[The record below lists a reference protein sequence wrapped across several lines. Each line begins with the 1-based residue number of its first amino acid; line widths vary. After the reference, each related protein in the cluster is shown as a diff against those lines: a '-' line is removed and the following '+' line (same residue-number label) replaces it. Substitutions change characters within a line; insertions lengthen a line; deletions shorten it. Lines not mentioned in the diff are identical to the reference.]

1 MIKIIII
8 KKETFNKKFFLDF
21 MNAIIWFV
29 NLPRKIIEVYIISS
43 DMSDK
48 QILEN
53 SLNDKEKILF
63 GKTLYYQYSLL
74 KQRLMRI
81 LITFLNWL
89 FLSSKDIKTIQDVN
103 ITGI

>member
-8 KKETFNKKFFLDF
+8 KKETFSKKFFLDF
-21 MNAIIWFV
+21 MNVIIWFV

-63 GKTLYYQYSLL
+63 GKTL
-74 KQRLMRI
+74 
-81 LITFLNWL
+81 
-89 FLSSKDIKTIQDVN
+89 
-103 ITGI
+103 

>member
-8 KKETFNKKFFLDF
+8 KKETFSKKFFLDF
-21 MNAIIWFV
+21 MNVIIWFV

-48 QILEN
+48 QIIEN

-63 GKTLYYQYSLL
+63 GKTL
-74 KQRLMRI
+74 
-81 LITFLNWL
+81 
-89 FLSSKDIKTIQDVN
+89 
-103 ITGI
+103 

>member
-8 KKETFNKKFFLDF
+8 KKETFSKKFFLDF
-21 MNAIIWFV
+21 MNVIIWFV

-53 SLNDKEKILF
+53 SLNDKEKYYLVIL
-63 GKTLYYQYSLL
+63 YNYQYSLL

-81 LITFLNWL
+81 LITFSNWL
-89 FLSSKDIKTIQDVN
+89 FIPSKEKY
-103 ITGI
+103 

>member
-8 KKETFNKKFFLDF
+8 KKETFSKKFFLDF
-21 MNAIIWFV
+21 MNVIIWFV

-53 SLNDKEKILF
+53 SLNDKEKYYLVIL
-63 GKTLYYQYSLL
+63 YNYQYSLL
-74 KQRLMRI
+74 KQRLRRI
-81 LITFLNWL
+81 LITFSN
-89 FLSSKDIKTIQDVN
+89 F
-103 ITGI
+103 

>member
-8 KKETFNKKFFLDF
+8 KKETFSKKFFLDF
-21 MNAIIWFV
+21 MNVIIWFV

-53 SLNDKEKILF
+53 SLNDKEKLLF
-63 GKTLYYQYSLL
+63 GKTL
-74 KQRLMRI
+74 
-81 LITFLNWL
+81 
-89 FLSSKDIKTIQDVN
+89 
-103 ITGI
+103 

>member
-8 KKETFNKKFFLDF
+8 KKETFSKKFFLDF
-21 MNAIIWFV
+21 MNVIIWFV

-63 GKTLYYQYSLL
+63 GNTL
-74 KQRLMRI
+74 
-81 LITFLNWL
+81 
-89 FLSSKDIKTIQDVN
+89 
-103 ITGI
+103 

>member
-8 KKETFNKKFFLDF
+8 KKETFSKKFFLDF
-21 MNAIIWFV
+21 MNVIIQVV

-48 QILEN
+48 QIIEN

-63 GKTLYYQYSLL
+63 GKTL
-74 KQRLMRI
+74 
-81 LITFLNWL
+81 
-89 FLSSKDIKTIQDVN
+89 
-103 ITGI
+103 

>member
-8 KKETFNKKFFLDF
+8 KKETFSKKFFLDF
-21 MNAIIWFV
+21 MNVIIWFV

-63 GKTLYYQYSLL
+63 SKTL
-74 KQRLMRI
+74 
-81 LITFLNWL
+81 
-89 FLSSKDIKTIQDVN
+89 
-103 ITGI
+103 

>member
-8 KKETFNKKFFLDF
+8 KKETFSKKFFLDL
-21 MNAIIWFV
+21 MNVIIWFV
-29 NLPRKIIEVYIISS
+29 NLPRKLIEVYIISS

-63 GKTLYYQYSLL
+63 GKTL
-74 KQRLMRI
+74 
-81 LITFLNWL
+81 
-89 FLSSKDIKTIQDVN
+89 
-103 ITGI
+103 